1 MNLVAEIKRKIFED
15 IMEINGTIFKQ
26 SVLVLLL
33 VTELNLSGSALM
45 QWRPEI
51 ECLVKLLSSHG
62 RLQLRS
68 VCLKYIGQ

>member
-51 ECLVKLLSSHG
+51 ECLVKLLKAPTG
-62 RLQLRS
+62 A
-68 VCLKYIGQ
+68 YN